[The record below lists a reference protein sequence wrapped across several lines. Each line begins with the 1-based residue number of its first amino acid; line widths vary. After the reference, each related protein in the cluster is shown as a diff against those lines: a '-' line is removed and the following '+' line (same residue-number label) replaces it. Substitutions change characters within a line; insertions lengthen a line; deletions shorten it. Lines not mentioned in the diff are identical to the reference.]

1 MFVAQVYGIELSLSA
16 QASILLMAILASIGS
31 VGVPSSALVVMTMV
45 FTQVNLP
52 MEGIA
57 LVAGVD
63 RILDMARTTLNVMGD
78 STGALVVSKSEGE
91 LMDVKLA
98 GESIS

>member
-1 MFVAQVYGIELSLSA
+1 MLTMVLQ
-16 QASILLMAILASIGS
+16 S
-31 VGVPSSALVVMTMV
+31 VG
-45 FTQVNLP
+45 LP
-52 MEGIA
+52 VEGVA
-57 LVAGVD
+57 LVAGID
-63 RILDMARTTLNVMGD
+63 RVLDMARTTLNVMGD